1 MLALREAS
9 MVEIDGIRYLTV
21 EEACAL
27 MGVKPATIYAY
38 VSRGTLRSYKQGIK
52 RQRLYREDE
61 VKALMEIQPGGSQV
75 RAAEEKPARIAPPRS
90 RETVARS
97 DGGRRGDAMSAGNGE
112 RGRDVLPPAEWW
124 MGDV

>member
-1 MLALREAS
+1 
-9 MVEIDGIRYLTV
+9 MVEIDGTSYLTV

-61 VKALMEIQPGGSQV
+61 IKALMEIQPGGSQV
-75 RAAEEKPARIAPPRS
+75 RAAEVGPPRVAPS
-90 RETVARS
+90 PRRETASRAEGGSRHEVAPS
-97 DGGRRGDAMSAGNGE
+97 TSGE
-112 RGRDVLPPAEWW
+112 GSRDVLPPAEWW

>member
-1 MLALREAS
+1 
-9 MVEIDGIRYLTV
+9 MVEIDGTSYLTV

-61 VKALMEIQPGGSQV
+61 IKALMEIQPGGSQV
-75 RAAEEKPARIAPPRS
+75 RAAEEKPPRVAPPRS
-90 RETVARS
+90 RETVPRG
-97 DGGRRGDAMSAGNGE
+97 DGGRQGEVVSAGIHE
-112 RGRDVLPPAEWW
+112 HSRDVLPPAEWW

>member
-1 MLALREAS
+1 
-9 MVEIDGIRYLTV
+9 MVEIDGTSYLTV

-61 VKALMEIQPGGSQV
+61 IKALMEIQPGGGQV
-75 RAAEEKPARIAPPRS
+75 RAAEEESAQEPPRVAPPRR

-97 DGGRRGDAMSAGNGE
+97 DGERRGDVMSAGNGE
-112 RGRDVLPPAEWW
+112 PGRDVLPPAEWW

>member
-1 MLALREAS
+1 
-9 MVEIDGIRYLTV
+9 MVEIDGTSYLTV

-61 VKALMEIQPGGSQV
+61 IKALMEIQPGGSQV
-75 RAAEEKPARIAPPRS
+75 RAAEEEPPRVAPPRS
-90 RETVARS
+90 REAASWIDGESRREMVSASSDERS
-97 DGGRRGDAMSAGNGE
+97 H
-112 RGRDVLPPAEWW
+112 DVLPPAEWW